1 MDATLQQLG
10 GLLLKTVPTIVL
22 LLIVHFYLK
31 WMFFRPLEQVLDKRK
46 QSTDGARQN
55 AEVLLAKASTAAA
68 DIEAEL
74 RKAREEI
81 YHEQEEVRRRWITE
95 QSAHLEEARRASRE
109 LIYQARQQLEAD
121 TAAAKRELAASAGV
135 LASEIERV
143 LLARKTA

>member
-10 GLLLKTVPTIVL
+10 GLLLKAVPTIVL

-46 QSTDGARQN
+46 RSTEGARRD
-55 AEVLLAKASTAAA
+55 AEELLRKARQDAET
-68 DIEAEL
+68 IEAEL

-81 YHEQEEVRRRWITE
+81 YQEQEEVRRRWIAE
-95 QSAHLEEARRASRE
+95 QSTRLEEARHSSRE
-109 LIYQARQQLEAD
+109 LIHQARQQMEAD
-121 TAAAKRELAASAGV
+121 TAAAKRDLAATAGA
-135 LASEIERV
+135 LADEIARV

>member
-10 GLLLKTVPTIVL
+10 GLLLKAVPTIVL
-22 LLIVHFYLK
+22 LLVVHFYLK

-55 AEVLLAKASTAAA
+55 AEVLLAKASRAAA

-81 YHEQEEVRRRWITE
+81 YQEQEEVRRRWIAE
-95 QSAHLEEARRASRE
+95 QSTHLEEARHTSRE
-109 LIYQARQQLEAD
+109 LIHQARQQLEAD
-121 TAAAKRELAASAGV
+121 TTAAKRELAATAGA
-135 LASEIERV
+135 LADEIERV
-143 LLARKTA
+143 LLVRKTA